1 MCDAM
6 HNIAEYHE
14 KGVMC
19 NPVLETRSPQAHI
32 SKSGFL
38 FYLIWFFEMQS
49 MTAPNSVGKAEC
61 ISSHEPPTQSFAS
74 WGHSHA
80 CGRRNPNYVYI
91 IHNMEINNP
100 GGGNPCMYIANN
112 MVSESFN
119 VAHSFVSDEHVET
132 LQRFLDSA
140 QVRTILPSFTFCIR
154 KTEMKFEMWEFVK
167 SAYEHLPCN
176 PTRANRV
183 C

>member
-1 MCDAM
+1 MQSCFGNEVSPSTYIKIRNSILFDLPLRNAM
-6 HNIAEYHE
+6 HDGTIFGWQGRMHI
-14 KGVMC
+14 
-19 NPVLETRSPQAHI
+19 LTRAAR
-32 SKSGFL
+32 L
-38 FYLIWFFEMQS
+38 RRALL
-49 MTAPNSVGKAEC
+49 VG
-61 ISSHEPPTQSFAS
+61 
-74 WGHSHA
+74 GHSHA
-80 CGRRNPNYVYI
+80 YGRGNPNYVYI

-112 MVSESFN
+112 MLSEPFN
-119 VAHSFVSDEHVET
+119 VAHSFVGDEHVET